1 MSRGITATTERSGKA
16 GGWRTLPLVV
26 KAVALV
32 GLVAFLAGI
41 GYLLITF
48 VLMALGSLGI
58 GDSCSPGC

>member
-1 MSRGITATTERSGKA
+1 M
-16 GGWRTLPLVV
+16 V